1 MISSSI
7 CLGSTWGEE
16 GSEEGST
23 VGPLSTDDIQLILL
37 QYYIFFYLN
46 NESLFVFYLLV
57 NVQVYFGVF

>member
-1 MISSSI
+1 M
-7 CLGSTWGEE
+7 
-16 GSEEGST
+16 SEEGST